1 MTDLY
6 DYPDGAT
13 PLDLDEIEGLIP
25 THIVNRNQLNEL
37 EQENITQ
44 ARIWLDTAKFKKIN
58 TDVNLR
64 KLHIQMFANV
74 WKWAGIFRKTEKNV
88 GVDPLHIA
96 VDLRNLCDDVDAWI
110 EYKSYPADEIAVRF
124 HHRLTQI
131 HPYPNGNGRHARLA
145 TDVLL
150 RKQLVEKPFSWG
162 SGSIEN
168 ASDTRT
174 AYIDALR
181 EADKDN
187 YQPLMRF
194 VRS

>member
-1 MTDLY
+1 MSDLY

-13 PLDLDEIEGLIP
+13 PLDPDEIEGLIP
-25 THIVNRNQLNEL
+25 THIVNRDQLNEL

-64 KLHIQMFANV
+64 NLHKQMFANV
-74 WKWAGIFRKTEKNV
+74 WKWAGKFRKTEKNI
-88 GVDPLHIA
+88 GIDPLHIA

-110 EYKSYPADEIAVRF
+110 EYKSYPAIEIALRF

-131 HPYPNGNGRHARLA
+131 HPFPNGNGRHARLA

-150 RKQLVEKPFSWG
+150 SKQLEEKPFSWG

-168 ASDTRT
+168 VSDTRT
-174 AYIDALR
+174 AYINALR
-181 EADKDN
+181 EADKGN

>member
-64 KLHIQMFANV
+64 KLHKQMFANV
-74 WKWAGIFRKTEKNV
+74 WKWAGIFRKTEKNI

-131 HPYPNGNGRHARLA
+131 HPYPKWKWSSCTFSHRCIAQKTTGRK
-145 TDVLL
+145 TV
-150 RKQLVEKPFSWG
+150 QLG
-162 SGSIEN
+162 
-168 ASDTRT
+168 
-174 AYIDALR
+174 
-181 EADKDN
+181 
-187 YQPLMRF
+187 
-194 VRS
+194 

>member
-13 PLDLDEIEGLIP
+13 PLDPDEIEGLIP
-25 THIVNRNQLNEL
+25 THIVNRDQLNEL

-64 KLHIQMFANV
+64 KLHKQMFSNV
-74 WKWAGIFRKTEKNV
+74 WKWAGIFRKTEKNI

-110 EYKSYPADEIAVRF
+110 EHKSYPADEIAVRF

-131 HPYPNGNGRHARLA
+131 HPFPNGNGRHARLA

-150 RKQLVEKPFSWG
+150 RKQLGEKPFSWG

-168 ASDTRT
+168 VSDTRT